1 MSPHVASASPHSKL
15 AIFQFI
21 LLSSFLVLLCGV
33 GIVSSTAQ
41 DQPSEEREIEDRIP
55 KHLPIKVTMKNL
67 EKVKDLKNDNW
78 ARDVEIE
85 VMNTGTKPI
94 YYLRLTLYFVDIK
107 LD

>member
-1 MSPHVASASPHSKL
+1 MSPQVTSSSLPQQKL
-15 AIFQFI
+15 SVLSLI
-21 LLSSFLVLLCGV
+21 LLASFLILCGV